1 MKKKLVRVFGQRLR
15 EIREGLRMTQTA
27 FAGKMGMSNSYL
39 CDMESGHVG
48 PGLYTLY
55 RITKFYNISPL
66 YLVHGIE
73 PVFLDQEKEE
83 EKKKEV
89 EHPLQQAPE
98 PEPLDF
104 GEDTTRIRE
113 MLSYFKRSPVV
124 KYALLGFFSKFVI
137 ENKAIIEEDI
147 KKNEEKTNP
156 GPNV

>member
-1 MKKKLVRVFGQRLR
+1 MKKKLVKVFGQRLR
-15 EIREGLRMTQTA
+15 EIREGMRMTQTA

-48 PGLYTLY
+48 PGLYTIY

-66 YLVHGIE
+66 YLVHGTG

-83 EKKKEV
+83 V
-89 EHPLQQAPE
+89 EHPPKQIAE
-98 PEPLDF
+98 PGPRDF

-124 KYALLGFFSKFVI
+124 KYGLLGFFSKFVI

-147 KKNEEKTNP
+147 KKNEEETNP
-156 GPNV
+156 GPSV